1 MVRSMYYR
9 YREFLNYSIVGVSL
23 TLANWLLYACF
34 ETVMP
39 IEFANGFSWA
49 IVVVLAFLGNKAF
62 VFESTNWDSASVM
75 REAAAYL
82 GTRSVTGIVEVGAV
96 PLIYQMGVNQSMFGV
111 DGMVAKILVSLFA
124 MVLNY
129 AGTKLFVFR

>member
-1 MVRSMYYR
+1 
-9 YREFLNYSIVGVSL
+9 
-23 TLANWLLYACF
+23 
-34 ETVMP
+34 MP

-111 DGMVAKILVSLFA
+111 DGMVAKILVSLLA